1 MKNRDYKMRE
11 RYEQKEYYPDKYGET
26 RLDRIINR
34 KLIKQS
40 EKEKAKWSKEMV
52 GEDNEK

>member
-1 MKNRDYKMRE
+1 MKNRDFKMRE
-11 RYEQKEYYPDKYGET
+11 RYEQKEYCPDKYGET

-40 EKEKAKWSKEMV
+40 EKEKAEWSKEMV
-52 GEDNEK
+52 GEDNA